1 LTQSSTIFPANVKL
15 VSTQRYLDSG
25 ASVDGYGNFNL
36 ATHVGD
42 DLQSVEHNRDLLI
55 QHFNLPAEPK
65 WLEQVH
71 SNICLDASS
80 AEYVG
85 DASVT
90 REQGVVCAVLTAD
103 CLPIFACNQTGT
115 QIGVA
120 HAGWKG
126 IVNGVIESFI
136 KQFESNESL
145 VHFGPAISQQAFEV
159 GAEVYQQFVDKD
171 PLLSH
176 AFVQKG
182 DKYQLDIY
190 QAAKII
196 LNGLGIESITGGG
209 ECTYTQQEDYFSFRR
224 DGKHSGRMAHLIW
237 LE

>member
-1 LTQSSTIFPANVKL
+1 LIQSSTIFPANVKL
-15 VSTQRYLDSG
+15 LSTRRYLDGG

-42 DLQSVEHNRDLLI
+42 NPQSVEHNRNLLARY
-55 QHFNLPAEPK
+55 FNLPAEPK

-80 AEYVG
+80 AECMG
-85 DASVT
+85 DASFT
-90 REQGVVCAVLTAD
+90 CEKGVVCAVLTAD
-103 CLPIFACNQTGT
+103 CLPIFVCNQTGT
-115 QIGVA
+115 QVGVA

-126 IVNGVIESFI
+126 IINGVIESFI
-136 KQFESNESL
+136 KQFESNDLL
-145 VHFGPAISQQAFEV
+145 VRFGPAISQQVFEV
-159 GAEVYQQFVDKD
+159 GAEVYQQFIGKD

-190 QAAKII
+190 QAAKIV
-196 LNGLGIESITGGG
+196 LNELGIESITGGG
-209 ECTYTQQEDYFSFRR
+209 ECTYTQQEDYFSYRR
-224 DGKHSGRMAHLIW
+224 DGKHSGRMVNLIW

>member
-1 LTQSSTIFPANVKL
+1 M
-15 VSTQRYLDSG
+15 
-25 ASVDGYGNFNL
+25 DGYSNFNL

-42 DLQSVEHNRDLLI
+42 NPQSVEHNRDLLA
-55 QHFNLPAEPK
+55 QYFNLPAEPK

-80 AEYVG
+80 DECVG
-85 DASVT
+85 DASFT
-90 REQGVVCAVLTAD
+90 CEKGVVCAVLTAD
-103 CLPIFACNQTGT
+103 CLPIFVCNQTGT
-115 QIGVA
+115 QVGVA

-136 KQFESNESL
+136 KQFESNDSL

-159 GAEVYQQFVDKD
+159 GEEVYQQFVDKD
-171 PLLSH
+171 PLLSY
-176 AFVQKG
+176 ALVQKG

-190 QAAKII
+190 QAAKIV
-196 LNGLGIESITGGG
+196 LNGLGIDSITGGG
-209 ECTYTQQEDYFSFRR
+209 ECTYIQREDYFSYRR